1 MGVRAVVNMGPCF
14 TTANKTFSIA
24 QDEMDQDKFIA
35 ADELLLGDIEEEIY
49 REISDVV
56 ESTISKMEA
65 LPEDAAESDYDAA
78 LGPLNDALASQIG
91 YAMFLHQQDVST
103 LALRFAAG
111 TMPRMR
117 SPSQLMEAGRISG
130 QTIESHFKRRSPSR
144 FMANLFGQGR
154 KQIEAQVRAAI
165 ASGVWAIAGDI
176 QQFTWDA
183 PPKWKWITKQDE
195 MVCGICRPLNGVI
208 FNEPRDK
215 AHWACRC
222 ELLPSAG

>member
-1 MGVRAVVNMGPCF
+1 MVS
-14 TTANKTFSIA
+14 TANKTFSIE
-24 QDEMDQDKFIA
+24 QDEMDQDKFIV

-56 ESTISKMEA
+56 ERTIAKMEA

-91 YAMFLHQQDVST
+91 YAMFLHQQDVSN
-103 LALRFAAG
+103 LAMRFAAG

-165 ASGVWAIAGDI
+165 ASGLWALRVTSSSSLGTC
-176 QQFTWDA
+176 Q
-183 PPKWKWITKQDE
+183 
-195 MVCGICRPLNGVI
+195 RNGVGSP
-208 FNEPRDK
+208 NRMRWSAESA
-215 AHWACRC
+215 AHFMA
-222 ELLPSAG
+222 